1 MALTLTTD
9 ERRELERRVR
19 SLKIRSEDARRA
31 RVILML
37 ANGDSYSTIEATV
50 PCFRDY
56 INRWRRRFLASR
68 LEGLRPRYCGS
79 TPTVLTPA
87 MEARVLEKT
96 RQAPP
101 DGGTHWSTR
110 KLGRVLKIHH
120 NLVRKAW
127 ERAGLQPHRFERYM
141 QSDDPDFEP
150 KAADVIGLYVNP
162 PDHAA
167 VFAVD
172 EKTAIQ
178 ALDRLDP
185 VLPLSPGR
193 AERHGFEYYRHGTLS
208 LFAALDTQTGEVLAQ
223 TVPRHTSAAFVGFL
237 SEIVASQPR
246 QRDIHVIL
254 DNLSTHKTR
263 AVETF
268 LTEHPQV
275 HLHFTPTYSSWLNQV
290 ELWFGR
296 IERDLLA
303 RGVFT
308 SVKDLARQIRR
319 YIRHYNDVA
328 KPIRWKYA
336 DPTRRITGS
345 TSARTRPL
353 GLRIDLH
360 WIAFADAA
368 IADDVRIQ
376 AEAPIEAAHDI

>member
-1 MALTLTTD
+1 MALTLTID
-9 ERRELERRVR
+9 ERTELERRVR

-56 INRWRRRFLASR
+56 INLWRRRFLAAR
-68 LEGLRPRYCGS
+68 VDGLQPRYKGQP
-79 TPTVLTPA
+79 PTVLTPA

-101 DGGTHWSTR
+101 DGSTHWSTR

-120 NLVRKAW
+120 NLVAKAW
-127 ERAGLQPHRFERYM
+127 QRAGLQPHRFERYM
-141 QSDDPDFEP
+141 RSDDPDFEP

-208 LFAALDTQTGEVLAQ
+208 LLAALDTQSGEVLGH
-223 TVPRHTSAAFVGFL
+223 TVPPHTSAAFVAFL
-237 SEIVASQPR
+237 GDIVATQPKR
-246 QRDIHVIL
+246 REIHVIA
-254 DNLSTHKTR
+254 DNLSTHKTQ
-263 AVETF
+263 AVEEF
-268 LTEHPQV
+268 LEQNPKV
-275 HLHFTPTYSSWLNQV
+275 RFHFTPTYSSWLNQV
-290 ELWFGR
+290 ELWFAK
-296 IERDLLA
+296 IQRDVIT

-308 SVKDLARQIRR
+308 SVADLARKLRK
-319 YIRHYNDVA
+319 YIRAYA
-328 KPIRWKYA
+328 QAARPFRWTYT
-336 DPTRRITGS
+336 DPRRRIRTYEITG
-345 TSARTRPL
+345 TAY
-353 GLRIDLH
+353 
-360 WIAFADAA
+360 
-368 IADDVRIQ
+368 
-376 AEAPIEAAHDI
+376 

>member
-9 ERRELERRVR
+9 ERAELERRLR
-19 SLKIRSEDARRA
+19 SLKIRAEDARRA

-37 ANGDSYSTIEATV
+37 ADGASYSTIEATV

-56 INRWRRRFLASR
+56 INRWRKRFVAKR
-68 LEGLRPRYCGS
+68 LDGLQPRYRGQP
-79 TPTVLTPA
+79 PTVLTPK

-101 DGGTHWSTR
+101 DGSTHWSTR
-110 KLGRVLKIHH
+110 KLGRLLKIHH
-120 NLVRKAW
+120 NLVGKAW
-127 ERAGLQPHRFERYM
+127 RRAGLQPHRFERYM
-141 QSDDPDFEP
+141 QSDDPDFET

-185 VLPLSPGR
+185 
-193 AERHGFEYYRHGTLS
+193 
-208 LFAALDTQTGEVLAQ
+208 
-223 TVPRHTSAAFVGFL
+223 TVPRHTSAAFVEFL
-237 SEIVASQPR
+237 GDLVASQPKR
-246 QRDIHVIL
+246 REIHVIA
-254 DNLSTHKTR
+254 DNLSTHKTQ
-263 AVETF
+263 AVRTF
-268 LTEHPQV
+268 LLDHPDV

-290 ELWFGR
+290 ELWFAK

-308 SVKDLARQIRR
+308 SVADLARKIRR
-319 YIRHYNDVA
+319 YIRHYNKVA
-328 KPIRWKYA
+328 KPVRWSYRNPA
-336 DPTRRITGS
+336 HRIGS
-345 TSARTRPL
+345 TSASTV
-353 GLRIDLH
+353 H
-360 WIAFADAA
+360 
-368 IADDVRIQ
+368 
-376 AEAPIEAAHDI
+376 